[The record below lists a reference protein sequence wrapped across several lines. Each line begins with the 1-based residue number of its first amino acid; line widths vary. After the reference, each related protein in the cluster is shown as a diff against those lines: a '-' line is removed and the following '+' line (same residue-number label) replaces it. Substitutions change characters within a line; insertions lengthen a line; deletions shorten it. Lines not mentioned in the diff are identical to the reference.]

1 MRRRPESSLRR
12 EHIFFSCK
20 AMVVYFGVNWGS
32 QLFSVVSSTIRCV
45 LLYSFSHHFR
55 FFKVCFFV
63 DCWFFYVRNIF
74 FTRTENK
81 HSNSSFLRSS
91 KSRLSLSFASL
102 FCNFE
107 TCAKIQNFS
116 CFVISAVSILF
127 FLIFFANCKKFQS
140 SHMISFFYCLMFWF
154 THPW

>member
-1 MRRRPESSLRR
+1 MYV
-12 EHIFFSCK
+12 IF
-20 AMVVYFGVNWGS
+20 
-32 QLFSVVSSTIRCV
+32 
-45 LLYSFSHHFR
+45 
-55 FFKVCFFV
+55 
-63 DCWFFYVRNIF
+63 F

-127 FLIFFANCKKFQS
+127 FLIFFCKLQKISIFSHDIIFLLSNVLIYTSMIAHIARFAHHSRKILIIIRRKNFRFFEIGWGSQGGGGGRKNEQS
-140 SHMISFFYCLMFWF
+140 VDVCNFFL
-154 THPW
+154 

>member
-55 FFKVCFFV
+55 FFVFLSIADFFM
-63 DCWFFYVRNIF
+63 YVIFF